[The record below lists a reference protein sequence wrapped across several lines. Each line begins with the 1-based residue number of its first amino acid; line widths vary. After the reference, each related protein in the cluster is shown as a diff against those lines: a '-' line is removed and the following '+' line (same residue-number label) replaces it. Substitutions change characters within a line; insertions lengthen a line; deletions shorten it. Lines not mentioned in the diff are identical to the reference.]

1 MHHKIIKMKNLINT
15 IIFTCGLFCLFAASS
30 CTKELNQQ
38 PLTSKSLASFLTT
51 ETEVEEYVNAVY
63 GTLQSNGLYGLYL
76 PAFGEIPSD
85 NTFDEVPAND
95 GGMYG
100 QLDQF
105 TTVASNGMLS
115 DLWKNSYQGIQ
126 RANTVLN
133 RIDGIPYAS
142 AALKQARKGEMH
154 FVRALLYFNM
164 VRVFGDVPLVIKE
177 TTNPNEFF
185 GQGRNSKDL
194 VYTQILSDLNNA
206 IQELPAST
214 MTQGKAIKTAAQSL
228 IGKVYL
234 TLGKFAESKAVLAE
248 VVASGRHQLLSDPAD
263 IFSLTNKNNNEII
276 FAVQFASGING
287 NSEGSSAYQQFSP
300 SGTISGAKGHN
311 LPTKSFYQLYS
322 ASDKRKTAYVGLT
335 SAGTPFSTKLKASA
349 TTPVD
354 GGSNFVVLRYADVLL
369 MLAEDENE
377 LGNPEVAKTYL
388 NMVRKRAGLTDAT
401 QRTQEDVRDAISL
414 ERRLELIGEGHRW
427 FDLLRTGTAISV
439 MNAWFSSQNITTR
452 IADRDLLQPVPQD
465 QIDTDPAIK
474 QNP

>member
-1 MHHKIIKMKNLINT
+1 MKKIINKVL
-15 IIFTCGLFCLFAASS
+15 FTGGIFCLFAIAS

-38 PLTSKSLASFLTT
+38 PITSKSLANFLTT

-63 GTLQSNGLYGLYL
+63 GTLQLNGLYGLYM
-76 PAFGEIPSD
+76 PAIGEIPSD

-133 RIDGIPYAS
+133 RIDAISYTAS
-142 AALKQARKGEMH
+142 TVKQARKGEMH
-154 FVRALLYFNM
+154 FIRALLYFNI

-177 TTNPNEFF
+177 TSNPNEFF
-185 GQGRNSKDL
+185 GQGRNNKDL
-194 VYTQILSDLNNA
+194 VYTQVISDLNSA
-206 IQELPAST
+206 IQELPVAT
-214 MTQGKAIKTAAQSL
+214 TTPGKAIKTAAQSL
-228 IGKVYL
+228 LGKVYL
-234 TLGKFAESKAVLAE
+234 TLGKFSESKAVLAD
-248 VVASGRHQLLSDPAD
+248 VVASGRHQLLSEPAD
-263 IFSLTNKNNNEII
+263 IFALNNKNNSEII

-322 ASDKRKTAYVGLT
+322 SADKRKIAYVGIT
-335 SAGTPFSTKLKASA
+335 AAGTPFSTKLKASA

-369 MLAEDENE
+369 MLAEAENE
-377 LGNPEVAKTYL
+377 LGNPETAKTYL
-388 NMVRKRAGLTDAT
+388 NMVRKRAGLGDAI
-401 QRTQEDVRDAISL
+401 QQGQVDVRAAISL

-427 FDLLRTGTAISV
+427 FDLLRTGAAVSV

-452 IADRDLLQPVPQD
+452 ITDRDLLQPIPQD

>member
-1 MHHKIIKMKNLINT
+1 MKNLINT
-15 IIFTCGLFCLFAASS
+15 IIFTGGLFCLVAVSS

-38 PLTSKSLASFLTT
+38 PLTSKSLASFLAT

-142 AALKQARKGEMH
+142 ATLKQARKGEMH
-154 FVRALLYFNM
+154 FIRALLYFNM

-214 MTQGKAIKTAAQSL
+214 TTQGKAIKTAAQSL
-228 IGKVYL
+228 IGKAYL

-300 SGTISGAKGHN
+300 SGAISGAKGHN

-377 LGNPEVAKTYL
+377 LGNSEVAKTYL

-401 QRTQEDVRDAISL
+401 QRTQEDVRAAISL

-439 MNAWFSSQNITTR
+439 MNAWFASQNITTR
-452 IADRDLLQPVPQD
+452 IADHDLLQPVPQD